1 MKTNIILTLGV
12 LMLALGFIGCTASI
26 STNSNANAKPANTN
40 SAANTTNTASNTTSN
55 TAAAS
60 DKTAAQ
66 DFTLIDIKFHRSEK
80 APKWDMRIE
89 DTKGNAIEWEDLNL
103 LQIKKITLHYDGK
116 KGTAETE

>member
-66 DFTLIDIKFHRSEK
+66 DFTLINKTGVVIDKLYISPANADDWQENILGQEQLADGSTVDIK
-80 APKWDMRIE
+80 
-89 DTKGNAIEWEDLNL
+89 
-103 LQIKKITLHYDGK
+103 
-116 KGTAETE
+116 